1 MRHSKVAIAL
11 VAFVCA
17 GVALGADKKIIS
29 PPGAK
34 PCGNYSQG
42 ILAYGTLCIS
52 GQGGEDAPV
61 RFPAILIRRYAS
73 PWKISEPY

>member
-34 PCGNYSQG
+34 P
-42 ILAYGTLCIS
+42 
-52 GQGGEDAPV
+52 GG
-61 RFPAILIRRYAS
+61 L
-73 PWKISEPY
+73 